1 MEGIHTQTDWISQE
15 RDELGHLASEDGRW
29 YIHRQHFFSEPQI
42 LFSQVYNNTNI
53 SKKEQTL
60 LQEQICNILTAPFST
75 VAFDKQGYF
84 QNNGIYA

>member
-1 MEGIHTQTDWISQE
+1 MEDDI
-15 RDELGHLASEDGRW
+15 
-29 YIHRQHFFSEPQI
+29 YIDNFFFSEPQI